1 MKPDHPAMRNGGF
14 TIVELMVAMTIGLII
29 LAAVSTVF
37 VSSKANYITQE
48 SMARIQES
56 ARVAMHLMSPDI
68 RMAGYFGCMD
78 DVENINSVLESD
90 SGTFDFAFDFKVAV
104 EGTEAETGTW
114 YPSNKPTTFPASG
127 SSVVSKVGNCPSYVG
142 GKCTGTDAIAIR
154 RAAPDTGVA
163 LASAMPNTAAALF
176 IDPGSGLQI
185 GDVILV
191 SDCGSADLFQIT
203 NVQAGS
209 GANAGK
215 EAIVHNGGNVGGAIS
230 PGNTTPAPLS
240 RTYGPP
246 GAHIM
251 KFVQRV
257 YYIGTGAS
265 GQPALFRQNIDGSN
279 RQELVEGIEDMQVS
293 FGTAT
298 TSDRTPRRYL
308 PANDAA
314 LGADKTRWTNVVS
327 VRVAFTS
334 RAVSEGATQLAVAP
348 KQFTSTF
355 LFRNLQ

>member
-1 MKPDHPAMRNGGF
+1 MKHDHPAMRNGGF
-14 TIVELMVAMTIGLII
+14 TIVELMVAITIGLIV

-56 ARVAMHLMSPDI
+56 ARIAMHLMSRDI

-78 DVENINSVLESD
+78 DIENINSVLQ
-90 SGTFDFAFDFKVAV
+90 GGGGFPFDFEVAV
-104 EGTEAETGTW
+104 EGTEAETGRW
-114 YPSNKPTTFPASG
+114 YPSNTLTTFPASG
-127 SSVVSKVGNCPSYVG
+127 SPVVSKAGNCPNYVG
-142 GKCTGTDAIAIR
+142 GKCTGTDAISIR
-154 RAAPDTGVA
+154 RADPDGSVA
-163 LASAMPNTAAALF
+163 LTTAMPNTAAALF
-176 IDPGSGLQI
+176 VTPGSGLQI

-215 EAIVHNGGNVGGAIS
+215 EAIVHNGGNAGGTIS

-240 RTYGPP
+240 RTYAPP
-246 GAHIM
+246 GAKIM
-251 KFVQRV
+251 KFVQRL

-265 GQPALFRQNIDGSN
+265 GQPALFRQNLDGSN
-279 RQELVEGIEDMQVS
+279 REELVEGLEDMQVS

-298 TSDRTPRRYL
+298 TSDRTPRKYL
-308 PANDAA
+308 AADDAA

-327 VRVAFTS
+327 VRIAFTS
-334 RAVSEGATQLAVAP
+334 RTIGEGATQLAVAP